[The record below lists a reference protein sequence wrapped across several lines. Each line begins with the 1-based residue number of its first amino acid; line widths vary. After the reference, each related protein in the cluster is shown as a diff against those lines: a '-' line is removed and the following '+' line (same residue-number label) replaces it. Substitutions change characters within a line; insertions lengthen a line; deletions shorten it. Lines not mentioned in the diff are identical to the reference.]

1 MTASPTINDVLVQAK
16 KLDAADQLTLIQQLV
31 ALLKRTETAKAAPG
45 KLASLAGLG
54 SAVWE
59 SADAIDRYLDEERQW

>member
-1 MTASPTINDVLVQAK
+1 MTASPTINDVLTQAR

-31 ALLKRTETAKAAPG
+31 VLLKRAETAKAAPG

-54 SAVWE
+54 STVWE
-59 SADAIDRYLDEERQW
+59 STDAIDRYLDEERQW